1 MSEQSNSKRPLGQ
14 TGYMI
19 TPIGL
24 GVMQFSGGSG
34 MFKMVFPDLPQ
45 AEMTDI
51 VKTALDGGINWFDT
65 AEMYGRGKSEQ
76 ALANALHELGKDDQE
91 VIIGTKWFPIFRTA
105 SNIPR
110 TIEDRIKYLDGY
122 TIDLYMVHQPW
133 SFSSPEKEMDAMADL
148 VEEGKIRSVGVS
160 NFNLDQMTRAH
171 KALEKRGLTLAVN
184 QVQYSLLHRKIETD
198 GVLEAAKDLGI
209 TIVAWSPLA
218 RGILAAKYYTDP
230 ESYDNLPIGRKMM
243 MRDKIKE
250 STAVAA
256 ELTAI
261 AEKYQV
267 SPAQVALNWLINF
280 HGETVVAIPG
290 ASKVYQAAEG
300 AGAMQ
305 FNLSD
310 EELAK
315 LDELSKE
322 FKLTRSVV

>member
-1 MSEQSNSKRPLGQ
+1 MSEVSNGKRPLGQ
-14 TGYMI
+14 TGYMV

-34 MFKMVFPDLPQ
+34 MFKMVFPDLSQ
-45 AEMTDI
+45 EEMTGI
-51 VKTALDGGINWFDT
+51 IKTALDSGINWFDT

-76 ALANALHELGKDDQE
+76 GLANALHELGQADQD

-110 TIEDRIKYLDGY
+110 TIDDRLKFLDGY

-133 SFSSPEKEMDAMADL
+133 GFSSPEKEMDAMADL
-148 VEEGKIRSVGVS
+148 VEDGKIGSVGVS

-171 KALEKRGLTLAVN
+171 KALEKRGLPLAVN
-184 QVQYSLLHRKIETD
+184 QVQYSLLHRKIESD
-198 GVLEAAKDLGI
+198 GVLQAAKDMGI
-209 TIVAWSPLA
+209 TIVAWSPLG
-218 RGILAAKYYTDP
+218 RGILSGKYYTDP
-230 ESYDNLPIGRKMM
+230 GSYDSLPIGRKMM
-243 MRDKIKE
+243 MRDQIKD
-250 STAVAA
+250 STQVVA
-256 ELTAI
+256 ELVVI

-267 SPAQVALNWLINF
+267 TPAQVALNWLINI

-305 FNLSD
+305 FKLSED
-310 EELAK
+310 ELAK
-315 LDELSKE
+315 LDQLSQD
-322 FKLTRSVV
+322 FR

>member
-1 MSEQSNSKRPLGQ
+1 MV
-14 TGYMI
+14 

-34 MFKMVFPDLPQ
+34 IFKMVFPDLSQ
-45 AEMTDI
+45 EQMTAI
-51 VKTALDGGINWFDT
+51 IKTALDGGINWFDT

-76 ALANALHELGKDDQE
+76 GLANALHELEQVDLD

-110 TIEDRIKYLDGY
+110 SIDARLKFLDGY

-133 SFSSPEKEMDAMADL
+133 GFSSPEKEMDAMADL

-171 KALEKRGLTLAVN
+171 KALEKRGLPLAVN
-184 QVQYSLLHRKIETD
+184 QVQYSLLHRKIESD
-198 GVLEAAKDLGI
+198 GVLQAAKDLGI

-218 RGILAAKYYTDP
+218 RGILSGKYYNDP
-230 ESYDNLPIGRKMM
+230 GSYDQLPIGRKMM
-243 MRDKIKE
+243 MGKEIKG
-250 STAVAA
+250 STPVVA
-256 ELTAI
+256 ELSGI

-267 SPAQVALNWLINF
+267 TPAQVALNWLINI

-290 ASKVYQAAEG
+290 ASKVHQAAES
-300 AGAMQ
+300 AGAME
-305 FNLSD
+305 FKLSE

-315 LDELSKE
+315 LDELSQD
-322 FKLTRSVV
+322 FR

>member
-1 MSEQSNSKRPLGQ
+1 V
-14 TGYMI
+14 

-34 MFKMVFPDLPQ
+34 IFKMVFPDLSQ
-45 AEMTDI
+45 EQMTAI
-51 VKTALDGGINWFDT
+51 IKTALDGGINWFDT

-76 ALANALHELGKDDQE
+76 GLANALHELEQVDLD

-110 TIEDRIKYLDGY
+110 SIDARLKFLDGY

-133 SFSSPEKEMDAMADL
+133 GFSSPEKEMDAMADL

-171 KALEKRGLTLAVN
+171 KALEKRGLPLAVN
-184 QVQYSLLHRKIETD
+184 QVQYSLLHRKIESD
-198 GVLEAAKDLGI
+198 GVLQAAKDLGI

-218 RGILAAKYYTDP
+218 RGILSGKYYNDP
-230 ESYDNLPIGRKMM
+230 GSYDQLPIGRKMM
-243 MRDKIKE
+243 MGKEIKG
-250 STAVAA
+250 STPVVA
-256 ELTAI
+256 ELSGI

-267 SPAQVALNWLINF
+267 TPAQVALNWLINI

-290 ASKVYQAAEG
+290 ASKVHQAAES
-300 AGAMQ
+300 AGAME
-305 FNLSD
+305 FKLSE

-315 LDELSKE
+315 LDELSQD
-322 FKLTRSVV
+322 FR